1 MPNSGLKNDVTLN
14 MRSPKDT
21 FQLGVAFGASA
32 QGGEVIAL
40 TGPLGAG
47 KTQFVKGLALG
58 LGVPPGDVTS
68 PTFALMQ
75 SYAGRL
81 RLTHIDLYRLE
92 GQSDMCT
99 LGLEEE
105 IEDDAGLAA
114 IEWADK
120 GECLLPPGRLML
132 QLTLLEED
140 VREIIMQATDAVHL
154 AWLIRSVKDYTEAQ
168 TVFASKVSK

>member
-1 MPNSGLKNDVTLN
+1 MPNPSLKNDVTLN
-14 MRSPKDT
+14 TRSPKDT

-32 QGGEVIAL
+32 QGGEVVAL

-47 KTQFVKGLALG
+47 KTQFVKGLAMG
-58 LGVPPGDVTS
+58 LGVPPEDVTS

-92 GQSDMCT
+92 GQNDMCS

-105 IEDDAGLAA
+105 IENDTGLAA

-120 GECLLPPGRLML
+120 GECLLPLGRLEL
-132 QLTLLEED
+132 KLVLLEAD
-140 VREIIMQATDAVHL
+140 GREIIMQTTDAVHR
-154 AWLIRSVKDYTEAQ
+154 AWLIRSLKSY
-168 TVFASKVSK
+168 KVSK